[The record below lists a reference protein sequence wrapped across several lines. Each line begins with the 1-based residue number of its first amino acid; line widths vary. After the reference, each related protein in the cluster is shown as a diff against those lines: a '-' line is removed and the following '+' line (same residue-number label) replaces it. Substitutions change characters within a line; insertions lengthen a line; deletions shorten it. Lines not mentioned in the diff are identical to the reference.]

1 MGRPPAT
8 SSSPRSTHRATRRST
23 ISIQRTFLVI
33 AITNGIALLYLI
45 VSSFKLLFD
54 RNAGS
59 ENHYLTLLSS
69 LVLLI
74 LATIS
79 ARIISMRVVQPLARL
94 ARESRRIE
102 AGDPELMLSVFS
114 DDEVGRMATAFNQ
127 VLGTMRQ
134 TMLELEATNQQLR
147 SAQRQIHDS
156 ISYAAL
162 LQRAILPRRQLQEAF
177 GDQHFIL
184 WQPRDTVGGDYYVFQ
199 CEGSRCLAGVAD
211 CAGHGVPG
219 AMMTMLARSGIDR
232 AIEQVGLSSPAAM
245 LTRVDTTMR
254 SMLGDA
260 QQSRA
265 MATSMDMGLVVLDST
280 ADTLLF
286 AGAKISLYWS
296 DGQQVQR
303 IKGDNRSLC
312 DHRPGTYH
320 DHAVPLQPGF
330 TYYLSTDGFLDQ
342 SGGSHG
348 FSVGSDRFVSWV
360 REHAGKPLQEQSR
373 AFANSLERFRGG
385 HPQRDDITI
394 LSFRYCPQIVTTMRQ
409 FETVEVP

>member
-1 MGRPPAT
+1 MGRPSSNAFTTLFT
-8 SSSPRSTHRATRRST
+8 SRGPLRSN

-45 VSSFKLLFD
+45 ITSVQLLFD
-54 RNAGS
+54 RSAGT
-59 ENHYLTLLSS
+59 ENHYLTLLCS
-69 LVLLI
+69 LTLLV

-79 ARIISMRVVQPLARL
+79 ARIISIRVVQPLARL

-114 DDEVGRMATAFNQ
+114 NDEVGRVATAFNQ
-127 VLGTMRQ
+127 VLTTMRR

-156 ISYAAL
+156 IRYAAL
-162 LQRAILPRRQLQEAF
+162 LQRAILPERQLQQAF
-177 GDQHFIL
+177 GDEHFIL
-184 WQPRDTVGGDYYVFQ
+184 WQPRDTVGGDYYVLHCQ
-199 CEGSRCLAGVAD
+199 GSRWLAGVAD

-232 AIEQVGLSSPAAM
+232 AIEQVGLRSPAAV
-245 LTRVDTTMR
+245 LGRVDAAMR
-254 SMLGDA
+254 AMLGDA
-260 QQSRA
+260 HQSRA
-265 MATSMDMGLVVLDST
+265 MATSMDMGLVVLDKD

-286 AGAKISLYWS
+286 AGAKITLYWS
-296 DGQQVQR
+296 DGDQVHR
-303 IKGDNRSLC
+303 VKGDNRALC
-312 DHRPGTYH
+312 DRRPGTYH
-320 DHAVPLQPGF
+320 DHVVPLQPGF

-348 FSVGSDRFVSWV
+348 FGVGSDRFVAWV
-360 REHAGKPLQEQSR
+360 LEHAAKPLQEQAR
-373 AFANSLERFRGG
+373 AFSESLERFRGG

-394 LSFRYCPQIVTTMRQ
+394 LSFRYPPQ
-409 FETVEVP
+409 TVSNPPRSNAEVVA